1 MTRHHITYP
10 NSLLTR
16 PRQTEQVSY
25 QHVSISYNA
34 NANVGVRWNAEIG
47 QPVPGPLGDKHFAR
61 LRSFLLLRERGVAK
75 NFKFVSVIIFC
86 FLSHEQFCKNLHLNQ
101 TTLPS

>member
-25 QHVSISYNA
+25 QHVSISYHA

-47 QPVPGPLGDKHFAR
+47 QPVPGPLGDEHFAR
-61 LRSFLLLRERGVAK
+61 LRSLLLLRERGAESRK
-75 NFKFVSVIIFC
+75 TSNL
-86 FLSHEQFCKNLHLNQ
+86 FL
-101 TTLPS
+101 

>member
-16 PRQTEQVSY
+16 PRQTKQVSY

-34 NANVGVRWNAEIG
+34 NANVGVRWNADIG
-47 QPVPGPLGDKHFAR
+47 QPVPGPFVVVVRAR
-61 LRSFLLLRERGVAK
+61 CSVTK
-75 NFKFVSVIIFC
+75 NLKFVSVMIFL
-86 FLSHEQFCKNLHLNQ
+86 FPFSWAVL
-101 TTLPS
+101 

>member
-34 NANVGVRWNAEIG
+34 NVNVGVRWNTEIG

-61 LRSFLLLRERGVAK
+61 LRSLLLLWERGAVSRK
-75 NFKFVSVIIFC
+75 NFKFVSVMIFL
-86 FLSHEQFCKNLHLNQ
+86 FPFPWAVL
-101 TTLPS
+101 